1 MHHARELESF
11 PRPHI
16 TLVSERITDNKSK
29 AGYGMTQLKMTD
41 RAVTLD
47 PVLRALS
54 TESPPGGML
63 STLKSANAT
72 GMRFKRGR
80 VK

>member
-29 AGYGMTQLKMTD
+29 ACYGMTD

-72 GMRFKRGR
+72 ERRFKRGR

>member
-29 AGYGMTQLKMTD
+29 AGYGMTD

-47 PVLRALS
+47 SVLRALS